1 MKKNKDKY
9 AIIILKDSSVIQVR
23 TLNSTREK
31 AVEQAKLVA
40 KYGAGKFDNVV
51 VYKTVEHKS

>member
-9 AIIILKDSSVIQVR
+9 AIIILKDNSVIQVR
-23 TLNSTREK
+23 TLNSTQEH
-31 AVEQAKLVA
+31 AVEQAKLIT
-40 KYGAGKFDNVV
+40 KYGAGKFDNVI

>member
-1 MKKNKDKY
+1 MEENIENY